1 MLIIKKILHII
12 IIAAINLVHM
22 HVYLVYTENDKC

>member
-1 MLIIKKILHII
+1 MLTFTKNPAHNF
-12 IIAAINLVHM
+12 IAAINLVHM